1 MPIKLTRHHKY
12 VHDQRKQVMPIL
24 RKKRVNIKRLKMELF
39 NLKGSNNN
47 VKKEKDISVKFCIE
61 CEAQ

>member
-1 MPIKLTRHHKY
+1 
-12 VHDQRKQVMPIL
+12 
-24 RKKRVNIKRLKMELF
+24 MELF